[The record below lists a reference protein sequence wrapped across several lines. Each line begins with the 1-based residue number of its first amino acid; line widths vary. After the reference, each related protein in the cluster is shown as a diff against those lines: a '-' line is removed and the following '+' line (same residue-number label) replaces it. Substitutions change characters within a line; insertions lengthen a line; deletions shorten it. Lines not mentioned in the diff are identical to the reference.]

1 MGNTGYAFQIEEKMQ
16 GFFLGMPSRHT
27 AGNWAEAL
35 LGTRQKHCWELG
47 RSTAG
52 NWAEALVSGSYF
64 SLFTFSF
71 YNLTTA
77 LN

>member
-1 MGNTGYAFQIEEKMQ
+1 LKKRCKAFSWVCPADI
-16 GFFLGMPSRHT
+16 
-27 AGNWAEAL
+27 L
-35 LGTRQKHCWELG
+35 LGTGQNHCWELG

-52 NWAEALVSGSYF
+52 KWAEALVGGSYF

>member
-35 LGTRQKHCWELG
+35 LGTGQKHCWELG
-47 RSTAG
+47 RSTCE
-52 NWAEALVSGSYF
+52 WQ
-64 SLFTFSF
+64 LFLTFHF
-71 YNLTTA
+71 FIL
-77 LN
+77 